1 MCHDAPFPPTL
12 AQVAGYGV
20 DVFYWC
26 NRCSHHAVLPVAVL
40 IAHLGLTLPA
50 AMVTMAAT
58 AMMTVVTAATATA
71 MTAATAMMAVET
83 ATTVT
88 AVVTGGQVKVATVA
102 APAAVLALA
111 AATLRAPVT
120 TYGRGN
126 RTGYLIFSRAREQ
139 QLRPTSGAEG

>member
-1 MCHDAPFPPTL
+1 
-12 AQVAGYGV
+12 
-20 DVFYWC
+20 
-26 NRCSHHAVLPVAVL
+26 
-40 IAHLGLTLPA
+40 
-50 AMVTMAAT
+50 MVTM
-58 AMMTVVTAATATA
+58 
-71 MTAATAMMAVET
+71 AATAMMAVET

>member
-1 MCHDAPFPPTL
+1 
-12 AQVAGYGV
+12 
-20 DVFYWC
+20 
-26 NRCSHHAVLPVAVL
+26 
-40 IAHLGLTLPA
+40 
-50 AMVTMAAT
+50 MVTMAAT

-71 MTAATAMMAVET
+71 
-83 ATTVT
+83 VT

-102 APAAVLALA
+102 APAAVLALAA